1 MNSTAISKDDAAG
14 DQASGGSRIPAFLAG
29 APSNTTVIGEDSV
42 FEGDFSMRVGQDLVV
57 NGCVVGSIFHAGKVV
72 IGAPGVVIGSIYAGE
87 LEVHGMVD
95 ASQGVI
101 LATTLKSHS
110 TSHINAAKAT
120 VVSGGLSYERGAFL
134 NANLGMESAE
144 AVADRLDALLK
155 AEDEKA
161 VARREAVAHAR
172 RLHQPVV
179 AAVPATTAALSLA
192 APVAS
197 NVSSILGHQS
207 GAAPT
212 RAFSSASDLVSASS
226 SSLLADAAA
235 SNDLPASALTP
246 AVDRTFAAALPGID
260 DDQDESSLDAP
271 AAKGG

>member
-1 MNSTAISKDDAAG
+1 MNSTAIYKDDTAG
-14 DQASGGSRIPAFLAG
+14 DQASGGSSIPAFLAG

-161 VARREAVAHAR
+161 EARREAIAHAR

-179 AAVPATTAALSLA
+179 ATVPAATAAPSLA
-192 APVAS
+192 APVS

-226 SSLLADAAA
+226 SSVLADAAA
-235 SNDLPASALTP
+235 SNELPASALTP

-260 DDQDESSLDAP
+260 DDHDESSLDAP
-271 AAKGG
+271 AATGG